1 MRVKLKPMRGTIIF
15 LLALCASG
23 FAQASPPAPPFPAAQ
38 KSAHASQNDLDAL
51 FGALAHTRSP
61 EDAKPIEEQILA
73 HFVAS
78 GSPSV
83 DLLMTRAAAALAGND
98 KPDARKLL
106 DAVTSVAPDYPEG
119 WHQRG
124 RMQAEAGDDE
134 GAIISLNKT
143 VTLNPR
149 QFEAFADLGGV
160 LLQDGDKK
168 DALRILRK
176 AVALDPHLDNLDHEI
191 EKLSR
196 DVEGEKI

>member
-1 MRVKLKPMRGTIIF
+1 MLVRVKLEAMRCTVIF
-15 LLALCASG
+15 LFALSVSG
-23 FAQASPPAPPFPAAQ
+23 FAQASPSAPQHPAGKAPAR
-38 KSAHASQNDLDAL
+38 ASQNDLEVL
-51 FGALAHTRSP
+51 FGALAHTRTP

-149 QFEAFADLGGV
+149 QFEALADLGGV

-176 AVALDPHLDNLDHEI
+176 AVAPRPA
-191 EKLSR
+191 SR
-196 DVEGEKI
+196 

>member
-1 MRVKLKPMRGTIIF
+1 MV
-15 LLALCASG
+15 
-23 FAQASPPAPPFPAAQ
+23 QASPSAPPNPAGQ
-38 KSAHASQNDLDAL
+38 KAAHAPASQNDLDVL
-51 FGALAHTRSP
+51 FGALAHTRTP

-73 HFVAS
+73 HFAAS

-106 DAVTSVAPDYPEG
+106 DAVTGVAPDYAEG

-124 RMQAEAGDDE
+124 RMQAEEGDDE
-134 GAIISLNKT
+134 GAVISLNKT

-176 AVALDPHLDNLDHEI
+176 AVALDPHLNNLDHEI
-191 EKLSR
+191 ERLSR